1 MADVYSYAKTNMA
14 GYNNNLNS
22 RLIPSAN
29 LTDDGLGIIWI
40 IFKGSNQ

>member
-29 LTDDGLGIIWI
+29 LTDDGLAL
-40 IFKGSNQ
+40 